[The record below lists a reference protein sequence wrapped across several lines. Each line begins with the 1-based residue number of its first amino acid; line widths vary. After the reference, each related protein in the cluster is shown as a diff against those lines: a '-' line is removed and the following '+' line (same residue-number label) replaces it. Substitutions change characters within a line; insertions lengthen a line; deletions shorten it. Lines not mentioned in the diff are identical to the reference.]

1 MLATTEFLEIN
12 PSLEIVL
19 WIEVVVYVGIGVYE
33 FFDDFIAKPQP
44 WMTINKNLT
53 YYGESV
59 GPMEVTTLAL
69 HYQDGRLNN

>member
-1 MLATTEFLEIN
+1 M
-12 PSLEIVL
+12 L

-53 YYGESV
+53 YYGERV
-59 GPMEVTTLAL
+59 GPMEEATLAL